1 MAGNIERE
9 RIPKLGDTSFSGN
22 VLSSEDGRY
31 DLGDIDHRWRR
42 LFVKEINVAQ
52 VTYVTEPAIDADT
65 VDGFHADSTPT
76 AGYLLALDG
85 SLHFPSSTYA
95 DALLRDGTRGL
106 TADWNAGSFSIT
118 AAGLTINGDIIVSG
132 NVDGVNVDDHSSRH
146 DPGGADALTTAVA
159 SDVSLQSNA
168 EGSAASLARSDHL
181 HHLSEAII
189 PTWTGKHTWGTST
202 EINFRDTALRIYSS
216 ADGQLDIDADVKLE
230 IVVPSVSIDGDIDF
244 VGAQEITTSSGD
256 LTLAPVGNLSINA
269 DISFVGAQ
277 QIVTT
282 ADNLTLA
289 PVGDLE
295 LNPGGNDVL
304 PGNNYDIN
312 LGALNLKYL
321 TLHAAELWVE
331 TLVAQNTIAT
341 IGGRILVGPT
351 TKLTSDVGVS
361 DTTIYVEHNTLAD
374 GDTVYLEANSKI
386 EFIEIDSTPGG
397 VGPYSYTVIRD
408 KDGSGANEWYAG
420 DAVFNTGAADD
431 GFMDIYSFT
440 GMDGASTGP
449 TIVGNVRNSL
459 TYNDWTEHWA
469 IGNLNGLYGYG
480 VDTYGLGL
488 GEYGGDHIVIDPSDG
503 IRFRDSSNNVRAQ
516 LTGGAWTIGR
526 VGASLSNVYIAAGA
540 VQLRTN
546 TTVNLE
552 LTTAGAIIIGDDSS
566 GKYVTVDSG
575 GIEMFANSIKVVD
588 IDGTTGDFVFGQVAA
603 SKANLFWDQSEGRLN
618 FRTNTSAKLW
628 IDTDGSL
635 RAGGNMIML
644 DDTALHLV
652 SGSGGAATY
661 INWHYATL
669 AGQVDAQIYTYQS
682 TKAYLNL
689 RAIGYGVSAEHAV
702 VGLLAEHYNTSTKN
716 STLYLYSD
724 DNPYALFSGY
734 VGIPDGITA
743 PSGLSNTASIY
754 VDTSDSV
761 LKVRHGTGTPISL
774 EEQGGSD
781 TGSSWNSGG
790 NTVINTTY
798 TTIASHSVTVAT
810 GQTLLVHAHAS
821 YYCSS
826 YTADEYMQLRIYDG
840 TTSIYQIQTIT
851 KNGLYYTY
859 GMTVKLAKTGTYTV
873 YLQGIRGSTDINGYV
888 PQYYGILTTEVVN
901 EV

>member
-9 RIPKLGDTSFSGN
+9 RIPKLGDVAFSGN
-22 VLSSEDGRY
+22 VLSGEDGRY
-31 DLGDIDHRWRR
+31 DLGDAEHRWRR
-42 LFVKEINVAQ
+42 LFVKEITVSQ
-52 VTYVTEPAIDADT
+52 ITYVTEPAIDADT
-65 VDGFHADSTPT
+65 VDGFHASSTPT

-106 TADWNAGSFSIT
+106 TADWDAGSFSIT
-118 AAGLTINGDIIVSG
+118 AAGLTINGDIVVSG

-146 DPGGADALTTAVA
+146 DPGGADALTTAVV
-159 SDVSLQSNA
+159 SDVSLQANA
-168 EGSAASLARSDHL
+168 EGSAGSLARADHL
-181 HHLSEAII
+181 HHLSETIT

-230 IVVPSVSIDGDIDF
+230 IVAPTVSIDGDIDF
-244 VGAQEITTSSGD
+244 VGAQEITTSSGN
-256 LTLAPVGNLSINA
+256 LTLAPAGNLSIDA

-289 PVGDLE
+289 PSGDLIVD
-295 LNPGGNDVL
+295 PAGNDVL

-374 GDTVYLEANSKI
+374 GDTVYLEANSKV

-397 VGPYSYTVIRD
+397 VGPYSYTVIRN

-420 DAVFNTGAADD
+420 DAVFNTGASGD

-440 GMDGASTGP
+440 GMDGAATGP
-449 TIVGNVRNSL
+449 AIVGNVRNTL

-488 GEYGGDHIVIDPSDG
+488 GKYGGDHIVIDPSGG
-503 IRFRDSSNNVRAQ
+503 IRFRDSSNNVQAQ

-552 LTTAGAIIIGDDSS
+552 LTTAGAIIVGDDSS

-588 IDGTTGDFVFGQVAA
+588 IDGATGDFIFGQVAA

-618 FRTNTSAKLW
+618 FRTNTSTKLW

-644 DDTALHLV
+644 DDTAIHLV
-652 SGSGGAATY
+652 TGSGSAATY
-661 INWHYATL
+661 INWHYNTL
-669 AGQVDAQIYTYQS
+669 AGDVDAQIYTYQS
-682 TKAYLNL
+682 TKAYLIG
-689 RAIGYGVSAEHAV
+689 RAVGISGGEHAV
-702 VGLLAEHYNTSTKN
+702 VGLRAEHYDTSTKN

-734 VGIPDGITA
+734 IGIPDGITA
-743 PSGLSNTASIY
+743 PSGLSNVASIY
-754 VDTSDSV
+754 VDTSDSI

-774 EEQGGSD
+774 EKQGGSD
-781 TGSSWNSGG
+781 TGSSWNGSG
-790 NTVINTTY
+790 NITIQTTY
-798 TTIASHSVTVAT
+798 TTVASHSVTVGA
-810 GQTLLVHAHAS
+810 GQTILVHAHAS
-821 YYCSS
+821 VYCSGWTS
-826 YTADEYMQLRIYDG
+826 NDYVQFRIYDG
-840 TTSIYQIQTIT
+840 TTSIYQTQTLT
-851 KNGLYYTY
+851 ANGLYYTFS
-859 GMTVKLAKTGTYTV
+859 MTVKLTKTGTYTMSW
-873 YLQGIRGSTDINGYV
+873 QAIKASTNINAYV
-888 PQYYGILTTEVVN
+888 PQYYGILTTEVVD